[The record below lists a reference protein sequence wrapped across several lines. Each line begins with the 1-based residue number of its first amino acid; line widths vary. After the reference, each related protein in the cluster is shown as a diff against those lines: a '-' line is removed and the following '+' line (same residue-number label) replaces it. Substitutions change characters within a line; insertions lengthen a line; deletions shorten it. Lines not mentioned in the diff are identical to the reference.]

1 MQEKQTFNGH
11 SKMHTSKE
19 NEGEM
24 PQKKEFMIK
33 NYIHIDKPS
42 QNIETPSL

>member
-1 MQEKQTFNGH
+1 
-11 SKMHTSKE
+11 MHTSKE

-24 PQKKEFMIK
+24 PQKKESMIK
-33 NYIHIDKPS
+33 NDIHFDKPS